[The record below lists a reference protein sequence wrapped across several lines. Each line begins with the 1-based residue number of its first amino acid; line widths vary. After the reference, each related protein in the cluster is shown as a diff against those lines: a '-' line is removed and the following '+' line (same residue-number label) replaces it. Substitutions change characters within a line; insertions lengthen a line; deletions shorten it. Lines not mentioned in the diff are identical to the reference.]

1 MPFLGQL
8 KKKALYFSNG
18 TLIFFLNVKEQ
29 RLWTCCL
36 CWGIDCYACLHTPV
50 AFLTFVPRQPNH
62 LPCVG
67 DFSWS
72 TLLSFSCNQW
82 SLSPQTSWVTCS
94 ETRIQR
100 ICLKRALSQVPAFI
114 SLNDWNTDLCWVVTF
129 SVVQTSYFL
138 LPSPLWNGHLVK
150 KLTKNWAKLT
160 IPSHSA
166 I

>member
-36 CWGIDCYACLHTPV
+36 CWRIDCYACLHTPV

-62 LPCVG
+62 SPCVG

-72 TLLSFSCNQW
+72 TLLSFSCNHW
-82 SLSPQTSWVTCS
+82 SLSPQTSWVTCN

-100 ICLKRALSQVPAFI
+100 ICLKLALSQVPSFI
-114 SLNDWNTDLCWVVTF
+114 SLNNWNTDLCWVVTLIRQSRSPF
-129 SVVQTSYFL
+129 PWSKQAIFYCLHLYETVTLSRCTTQVQ
-138 LPSPLWNGHLVK
+138 
-150 KLTKNWAKLT
+150 
-160 IPSHSA
+160 
-166 I
+166 